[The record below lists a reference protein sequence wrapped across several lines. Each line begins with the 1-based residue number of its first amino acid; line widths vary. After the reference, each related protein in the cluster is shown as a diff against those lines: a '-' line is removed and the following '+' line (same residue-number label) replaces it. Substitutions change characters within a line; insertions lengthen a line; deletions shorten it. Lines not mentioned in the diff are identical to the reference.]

1 MRSPML
7 IDFPLSFREF
17 AMATELSLADIHRQV
32 MKFLQQRSD
41 VALFGAQA
49 VNVYVD
55 VPRMTQDVDVMAL
68 SGEEFSKELCSFL
81 HDSMGIPVRVRTVA
95 SGKGFRIY
103 QLIAPSNRHLV
114 DVRQV
119 SELPPCQA
127 VDGILVVQPA
137 ELMALKL
144 VSMSMRT
151 NTPKGLTDQADLM
164 RLVLAFPEHRSIDGI
179 VSIAL
184 QKLAAPAQ
192 AYDAWKSLVENVVL
206 PDTDDDY

>member
-1 MRSPML
+1 MASE
-7 IDFPLSFREF
+7 IPLAE
-17 AMATELSLADIHRQV
+17 IHRHV
-32 MKFLQQRSD
+32 MKFLQERSD

-81 HDSMGIPVRVRTVA
+81 HDSLRIAVRVRTVA
-95 SGKGFRIY
+95 SGKGFRVY
-103 QLIAPSNRHLV
+103 QLVAPSNRHLV

-119 SELPPCQA
+119 SELPPCQS
-127 VDGILVVQPA
+127 VEGILVVQPA

-144 VSMSMRT
+144 ISMSMRT

-164 RLVLAFPEHRSIDGI
+164 RLILTFPEHRLIEGV
-179 VSIAL
+179 VSRAL
-184 QKLAAPAQ
+184 QQLSAPEQ
-192 AYDAWKSLVENVVL
+192 AYEAWKSLVENSIL
-206 PDTDDDY
+206 PDSDDDY

>member
-1 MRSPML
+1 
-7 IDFPLSFREF
+7 
-17 AMATELSLADIHRQV
+17 
-32 MKFLQQRSD
+32 
-41 VALFGAQA
+41 
-49 VNVYVD
+49 
-55 VPRMTQDVDVMAL
+55 
-68 SGEEFSKELCSFL
+68 
-81 HDSMGIPVRVRTVA
+81 
-95 SGKGFRIY
+95 
-103 QLIAPSNRHLV
+103 
-114 DVRQV
+114 
-119 SELPPCQA
+119 